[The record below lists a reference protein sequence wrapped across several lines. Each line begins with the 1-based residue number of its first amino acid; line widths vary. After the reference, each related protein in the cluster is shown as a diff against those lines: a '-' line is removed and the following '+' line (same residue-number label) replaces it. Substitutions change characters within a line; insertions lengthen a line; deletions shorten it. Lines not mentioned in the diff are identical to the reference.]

1 MTTYLYPCH
10 VFQQRSGGD
19 ELIIFAA
26 PAGEIK
32 EWAGVPRKHFDYQH
46 GFQRTLAEGRV
57 EDLAEF
63 YAESE
68 KNFSP
73 TSVVIALKSDQYSL
87 MELDE
92 SPSEAFRQLQLDV
105 IEYENE
111 STDVLIEQCIQILH
125 DRLGDDITDQID
137 SDVASAVGFYPG
149 IADTSERAIML
160 AGRMCHVE
168 EKEVQQ
174 RVQTGGGSIR
184 RVLR

>member
-111 STDVLIEQCIQILH
+111 STDVLIEQCIQIRVLPRH
-125 DRLGDDITDQID
+125 RRHIRKGHN
-137 SDVASAVGFYPG
+137 
-149 IADTSERAIML
+149 
-160 AGRMCHVE
+160 AGREDVSCRRE
-168 EKEVQQ
+168 
-174 RVQTGGGSIR
+174 GSTAKSSNWR
-184 RVLR
+184 RFV